1 MNQKG
6 FAPIIVIIILIALVG
21 GSLVVSKRFNFP
33 VTNYQSKPQTVENSS
48 STSSAKPVSSK
59 EEKQPKAT
67 PQKTNQTKTSP
78 SPTPKAAQTTKTG
91 TLKGKVAGG
100 YYLKILPDTTVTLK
114 GEDISKITKSDS
126 NGTFTFSG
134 IPIGKYNLSFSHP
147 DYNISDVNNVT
158 VSEGETFYHKTING
172 FLKVFKPT
180 TVRGTVYVD
189 RNDNR
194 QKDNE
199 DPPLDASFE
208 LYNKIGDTDWHL
220 YQNISADKSGNFSVE
235 IKDGSTYKLVP
246 LHYTYYRLPPSQEFV
261 VDGYGDTKEYSF
273 AYYPTASQAALNIRV
288 FNDKNENGIQD
299 EGEEEIDYYYAEVTN
314 ISTGQ
319 SYKTWVGPGPDGDK
333 GNPPRDY
340 GVYKIKLVAGNE
352 AWAAQYKITKS
363 EDIITIGN
371 TSGDQTVKLG
381 VHKLY

>member
-6 FAPIIVIIILIALVG
+6 LAPITIIIALVALIG
-21 GSLVVSKRFNFP
+21 GSFVISKKLNFP
-33 VTNYQSKPQTVENSS
+33 LTNYQVKPQTTQQPS
-48 STSSAKPVSSK
+48 STSSAKPTSNK
-59 EEKQPKAT
+59 DEKQS
-67 PQKTNQTKTSP
+67 KTSQQNTSQTKTSP
-78 SPTPKAAQTTKTG
+78 TPKTTNQTIKTG

-114 GEDISKITKSDS
+114 GENINKTITTDS
-126 NGTFTFSG
+126 SGIFTFSA
-134 IPIGKYNLSFSHP
+134 IPVGAYNLSFSHP
-147 DYNISDVNNVT
+147 DYNISDVNSVT
-158 VSEGETFYHKTING
+158 VSEGETFYPRTING
-172 FLKVFKPT
+172 FLKIFKPT
-180 TVRGTVYVD
+180 TIKGTVYVD
-189 RNDNR
+189 HNDNR
-194 QKDNE
+194 QKDSSDE
-199 DPPLDASFE
+199 GLDALFE
-208 LYNKIGDTDWHL
+208 LDNKIGDNSWHL
-220 YQNISADKSGNFSVE
+220 YQNITADKSGNFSID

-246 LHYTYYRLPPSQEFV
+246 LHYTYYRVPPSQEFV

-288 FNDKNENGIQD
+288 FNDKNENGVQD

-319 SYKTWVGPGPDGDK
+319 SYKTWVGPGPDGGK

-352 AWAAQYKITKS
+352 AWTAQYKITKA
-363 EDIITIGN
+363 EDIVTITN

-381 VHKLY
+381 AHKLY